1 MPSKTITVTNG
12 DGSTKTITIADRS
25 RFAGV
30 RTITRSD
37 GTALTVNRL
46 APVIDSDR
54 EGASRPL
61 LSKLV
66 GGASAAHSLRD
77 LNDKAGTST
86 VVKVRRGADGEEK
99 DFTAKNISTCGDWSD
114 GKLDTT
120 LPLDHI
126 NKSTIINQFTL
137 VVTSGNTGTAFFSD
151 IQGTYTKGPPEA
163 INGVMSLSDVWT
175 NENGAK
181 FYGLNA
187 AFVGPAWGLM
197 SPNGFANLWYPL
209 STNPW
214 IITGGGGVASTAF
227 QFTATAVQNVNYT
240 PNSAAAAFSLNRVR
254 TAYASPAIQIRRGSD
269 NVEADVLFDREGK
282 ISNSSPI
289 TEVVSETTGTTPHFY
304 VSKANGDARPLNGL
318 RFEKTATQRWTA
330 TTDADIQ
337 FQYITPQGQQGFWI
351 ALDLQVT
358 TYAVSAPTDVT
369 TNPNEAD
376 WSNTVLSDVSW
387 FFTQET
393 LLTLG
398 DFIRV
403 DDINTQFTFSNT
415 SVNSFDGTYNRVAED
430 SYVNEKGTT
439 ITISGS
445 SVGNVWF
452 IVSQDYK
459 DISYL
464 NVSVTSDPWDATGG
478 SSNGIHST
486 PAFSLT
492 SSAPVYTVGEDAY
505 VVNWYDQST
514 NGNDAIQYS
523 ASSQPKIASGGS
535 LNTSGGLEFDGSN
548 DFFSL
553 TSSFSFLNKAGCVF
567 SVQDGQD
574 SSNDLTL
581 GNSSSNR
588 GIGFR
593 NIQTRWYYTTGPIDI
608 DHSISIS
615 GETLFTALHDGTTN
629 NPNVTA
635 FVNSSLIV
643 DGSPDTNQGEGNV
656 STGVN
661 QIGARRDLSFLAG
674 TVKEIIIYD
683 TDQTS
688 NRFKIES
695 NINNRYGLYTPTPT
709 NAYVVRM
716 YDQSGNSNDLTC
728 PVANQPQIVNA
739 GRYLGYVDG
748 TGSNYLQ
755 IDTTLSGSVSC
766 CKLIEDNG
774 VRTYNFSYSSSFPFN
789 DNYLFN
795 KLLEVV
801 YYGRDET
808 ANNLA
813 IEANMTNH
821 MDAPVFGKGD
831 YFKRLLTQA
840 VDNRIVGADPAT
852 QKELYTTQNH
862 SSSSYV
868 RNANFWLDSHKQA
881 LTCISPYN
889 SHENNKRAGVALTP
903 RHVVCATHY
912 KVDVGS
918 TIRFV
923 TATNTVVNRTVVG
936 TESIG
941 SSDIEIQILDSDLP
955 STITP
960 CKVLP
965 SDYTNYLSTVRY
977 MPFLAL
983 DQEEKGLVGE
993 LVSASEVTNN
1003 AKWLR
1008 YPYQSSTAQRK
1019 SFGEELITGD
1029 SGNPMFFVTKTQLW
1043 LFSTA
1048 HLPYQGP
1055 LLSEYISEINTAINT
1070 LDTAQGIS
1078 SGYTLTE
1085 GQWTENV

>member
-12 DGSTKTITIADRS
+12 DGSTKTITIPDRS

-66 GGASAAHSLRD
+66 GGASSACSLRD

-86 VVKVRRGADGEEK
+86 VVKVRREADGEEK

-120 LPLDHI
+120 LPLDHT

-137 VVTSGNTGTAFFSD
+137 VVTSGDTGTDFFSD

-163 INGVMSLSDVWT
+163 IYGVMSLSDVWT

-181 FYGLNA
+181 FHGVSA
-187 AFVGPAWGLM
+187 PFVGPAWALM
-197 SPNGFANLWYPL
+197 SPNGFANLWAPL
-209 STNPW
+209 ATNPW
-214 IITGGGGVASTAF
+214 IITGGGGLSSSSF

-240 PNSAAAAFSLNRVR
+240 PNPAAAAFSLNRIRSSYV
-254 TAYASPAIQIRRGSD
+254 SPAIQIRRGSD

-318 RFEKTATQRWTA
+318 RFEKTATQLWTS

-351 ALDLQVT
+351 AVDLLVT

-376 WSNTVLSDVSW
+376 WSNTVLSNVFW

-393 LLTLG
+393 LRTLG

-415 SVNSFDGTYNRVAED
+415 SVNSFDGTYNRVEED

-439 ITISGS
+439 ITISGTS
-445 SVGNVWF
+445 FGNMWF
-452 IVSQDYK
+452 IVSQDYN

-464 NVSVTSDPWDATGG
+464 NVPVTSDPWDATGG
-478 SSNGIHST
+478 SSGGVHST
-486 PAFSLT
+486 PDFSLT

-514 NGNDAIQYS
+514 NGDDAIQYS
-523 ASSQPKIASGGS
+523 ASNQPKIASGGS
-535 LNTSGGLEFDGSN
+535 LKKDAN
-548 DFFSL
+548 DNPAVEWDNVEDNMNL
-553 TSSFSFLNKAGCVF
+553 TSDLIATGAYSIFTYHEMLPSTMILKGNINAPAFRYQNNTKYRVSSYPPVVNAEF
-567 SVQDGQD
+567 SVSYPTKVVSVLKD
-574 SSNDLTL
+574 SSNNVRLYSDGTESSSGQLTL
-581 GNSSSNR
+581 GTGSGSNANYAML
-588 GIGFR
+588 G
-593 NIQTRWYYTTGPIDI
+593 TETGNGAGD
-608 DHSISIS
+608 
-615 GETLFTALHDGTTN
+615 GKLFE
-629 NPNVTA
+629 
-635 FVNSSLIV
+635 LIY
-643 DGSPDTNQGEGNV
+643 
-656 STGVN
+656 
-661 QIGARRDLSFLAG
+661 
-674 TVKEIIIYD
+674 YD

-739 GRYLGYVDG
+739 GRYLGYVDA

-774 VRTYNFSYSSSFPFN
+774 VRTYNFSHSSSFPAN
-789 DNYLFN
+789 DNYLN
-795 KLLEVV
+795 STKLLEVV

-808 ANNLA
+808 ANSLA

-840 VDNRIVGADPAT
+840 VDNHIVGADPAT

-903 RHVVCATHY
+903 RHVICATHY

-993 LVSASEVTNN
+993 IGQEPSTAATWN
-1003 AKWLR
+1003 R
-1008 YPYQSSTAQRK
+1008 YPQRQSSTAQRK
-1019 SFGEELITGD
+1019 SFGEELIGGD

-1048 HLPYQGP
+1048 QIPYQGP